1 MPSLRARRTR
11 VSLNGATLELTAK
24 MRMPISDGLFITF
37 MPGTL
42 SHIASSSSVRSP
54 GSPWWVWPVRNA
66 ALRVSESWIVS
77 KWKASISGAP
87 PQ

>member
-1 MPSLRARRTR
+1 M
-11 VSLNGATLELTAK
+11 SLNGATLELTAK
-24 MRMPISDGLFITF
+24 IAIPISDGLFITF

-42 SHIASSSSVRSP
+42 PHIASSSSVRRV
-54 GSPWWVWPVRNA
+54 GRPWCVCPVRNA

-77 KWKASISGAP
+77 KWNASSSGAP